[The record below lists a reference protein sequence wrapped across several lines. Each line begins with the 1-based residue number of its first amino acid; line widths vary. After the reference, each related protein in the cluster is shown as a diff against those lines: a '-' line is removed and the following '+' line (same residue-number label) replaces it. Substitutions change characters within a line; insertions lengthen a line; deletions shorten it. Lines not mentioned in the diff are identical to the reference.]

1 LTEAFKTQASESGR
15 IDLSQKGLSDMHTTT
30 LGNLIKTNTGIKSL
44 DLSGNRISDEGIMA
58 VIKALCES
66 QIEVVS
72 LAKNKLTDA
81 CSEQIA
87 QTLKSNK
94 HLKYLDLS
102 DNNIANRVSKNKLK
116 NSLKKIEVVV

>member
-1 LTEAFKTQASESGR
+1 
-15 IDLSQKGLSDMHTTT
+15 MHTTT
-30 LGNLIKTNTGIKSL
+30 LGNLIKGNSGIKSL

-58 VIKALCES
+58 IIKALCES

-81 CSEQIA
+81 SSEQIA

-102 DNNIANRVSKNKLK
+102 ENNLANRVSKNKLK